1 MIPSNRVKR
10 ENRNK
15 LERAGRRGDKKLA
28 WFECLVSSLT
38 INESLNSLEWLFV
51 VGRKNRNEKGEEM
64 EGTSNED
71 IEERSSWSVS

>member
-28 WFECLVSSLT
+28 RFECLVSSLT

>member
-1 MIPSNRVKR
+1 MIPSNRVER

-15 LERAGRRGDKKLA
+15 LKRGGRRGGKKLA
-28 WFECLVSSLT
+28 RLECLVSSLT

-51 VGRKNRNEKGEEM
+51 MGRKNRNEKRKEM

-71 IEERSSWSVS
+71 IEERSSCSIS

>member
-15 LERAGRRGDKKLA
+15 LEQAGQHGGKKLA
-28 WFECLVSSLT
+28 RFGCLVSSLT

-51 VGRKNRNEKGEEM
+51 MGRKNRNEKRKEM

-71 IEERSSWSVS
+71 I

>member
-1 MIPSNRVKR
+1 MIPSNRVER

-15 LERAGRRGDKKLA
+15 LERGGRRGGKKLA
-28 WFECLVSSLT
+28 RLECLVSSLT

-51 VGRKNRNEKGEEM
+51 MGRKNRNEKRKEM

-71 IEERSSWSVS
+71 IEERSICSVS

>member
-28 WFECLVSSLT
+28 RFECLVSSLT
-38 INESLNSLEWLFV
+38 INESLNSLE
-51 VGRKNRNEKGEEM
+51 
-64 EGTSNED
+64 
-71 IEERSSWSVS
+71 